1 MLKILGAY
9 KSLVYYFLYS
19 VWLKCF
25 LLTFKTIRKRFL
37 ELTLVLENCQ
47 WLEDSQKYTLRW
59 GQGFGEHLVNL
70 CLVPDLLYDL
80 LKALCE
86 HVPWHGSLSTGASP
100 KWNSWESYCLH
111 LTQPFCWHQA
121 TGPSSDPL
129 PSGSPLQHALD
140 LLGTRHFGARLAG
153 EPKKERKLRGWR
165 QPPQRAS
172 LERLAWEGTCQGQT
186 SERKKP
192 SSQGKILLISSKLC
206 PALTLSQASLP
217 QMRAREQLQCPGGST
232 PDL

>member
-1 MLKILGAY
+1 MELYLNIFISLKGQRKRGLKKVWWNMLKILGAY

-80 LKALCE
+80 LKAVWTRALTWISE
-86 HVPWHGSLSTGASP
+86 HWSIPQM
-100 KWNSWESYCLH
+100 E
-111 LTQPFCWHQA
+111 
-121 TGPSSDPL
+121 
-129 PSGSPLQHALD
+129 
-140 LLGTRHFGARLAG
+140 LLGKLLLTFNSAFLLASG
-153 EPKKERKLRGWR
+153 HW
-165 QPPQRAS
+165 S
-172 LERLAWEGTCQGQT
+172 
-186 SERKKP
+186 
-192 SSQGKILLISSKLC
+192 
-206 PALTLSQASLP
+206 
-217 QMRAREQLQCPGGST
+217 
-232 PDL
+232 